1 MIFEDSQG
9 EEIRVRP
16 ARSICLFPLAPI
28 RNPGGLHMGR
38 MRRASFS
45 YIPRVFEIFD
55 APFETLLNRQPN
67 PLPRKTAV
75 CREFSATDIP
85 EIRNLTVPAADV
97 GGKLFLSRW
106 FKVSKSDNATA
117 RLVQAL
123 GELSDCLDPPR
134 VPFTKLPFLMIKIL
148 RARRAATGDLK
159 NWFYQIP
166 IPPEWRRWFAARLA
180 AARGEF
186 EVRCLFVLS
195 MGLAVSV
202 FIAHVFSLAIAARI
216 AASLLS
222 DAWVDNLLWLE
233 MQEGQFEGFDARVKE
248 ATEHF
253 NIMWSDEPALYTVF
267 DFVGLNFD
275 LTTKRAR
282 LCDKIQSKLLRTA
295 QQLRKDSPLTLRD
308 SLAAIGLTIWG
319 NYAVGRYPLS
329 FFEPLLRWLSA
340 TASTPEALNDS
351 VELPPEVRADITRL
365 AELCAAASVDL
376 ADLESPP
383 EPGITAFSDASDT
396 ALAAVSFV
404 DGVQRTSTC
413 PTDPTLPIFAREA
426 LAHFLAAISIPRH
439 LSSAGFAI
447 DNTNWLH
454 ALWKGHSRNGQLN
467 AVLRHMYTHLA
478 ATDTTA
484 FAGYVPS
491 RLQLADFPSR
501 QKELPANWKDYYD
514 LPLDLKKVPFFR
526 PPPPGPPL
534 VCCDSE
540 AP

>member
-1 MIFEDSQG
+1 MVVRNSQG
-9 EEIRVRP
+9 EEVRVRQP
-16 ARSICLFPLAPI
+16 RSHCTLPLAPI
-28 RNPGGLHMGR
+28 QNPGGLNMTSVR
-38 MRRASFS
+38 TTDAPFIARA
-45 YIPRVFEIFD
+45 FEILD
-55 APFETLLNRQPN
+55 APFESLLVREPD
-67 PLPRKTAV
+67 PLPQNNTM
-75 CREFSATDIP
+75 CRGFIARDLV
-85 EIRNLTVPAADV
+85 EIITLTVPREAV
-97 GGKLFLSRW
+97 PGHVFFSRW
-106 FKVSKSDNATA
+106 FKVSKSDNVSA

-123 GELSDCLDPPR
+123 GELSDCLAPPK
-134 VPFTKLPFLMIKIL
+134 VPFTNLHLLMTKIL
-148 RARRAATGDLK
+148 RARRAAHGDLK

-166 IPPEWRRWFAARLA
+166 IPLEWRRWFAARLA

-275 LTTKRAR
+275 LTTKRAT

-365 AELCAAASVDL
+365 AELCAAASADL